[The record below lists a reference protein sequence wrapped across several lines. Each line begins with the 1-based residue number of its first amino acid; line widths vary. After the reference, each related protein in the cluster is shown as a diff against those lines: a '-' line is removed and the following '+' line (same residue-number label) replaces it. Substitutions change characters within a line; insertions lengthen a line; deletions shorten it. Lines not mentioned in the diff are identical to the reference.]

1 MKFKAVLFDLDGT
14 LLDTIDDLADSM
26 NSVLEMFGF
35 PKHGIDKYKYFVGDG
50 MDVLVRRALPVSC
63 KDESIIAGCVAA
75 MKEEYS
81 SRWAD
86 KTRPYDGIPELL
98 DSLSASGV
106 RLSILSNKPHEPT
119 GIVVSRMLAD
129 WNFEMVVGVR
139 DGVPRKPDPAAAILI
154 ANSLEIAPDEFLY
167 LGDTNTDMKTAV
179 AAGMFPAGALWG
191 FRTADEL
198 ILAGARILVRHP
210 ADLLDFIWFP
220 PGNSP
225 FERSRSQSAGFLV
238 RHILRMP

>member
-26 NSVLEMFGF
+26 NSVLEMFGY
-35 PKHGIDKYKYFVGDG
+35 PTHGVDKYKYFVGDG
-50 MDVLVRRALPVSC
+50 MDVLVRRALPVSL
-63 KDESIIAGCVAA
+63 KEESIVAGCVAA

-86 KTRPYDGIPELL
+86 KTRPYEGIPELL
-98 DSLSASGV
+98 NALSSSGV

-119 GIVVSRMLAD
+119 GIVVSKMLSG
-129 WNFEMVVGVR
+129 WKFEMVVGVR
-139 DGVPRKPDPAAAILI
+139 DGVPRKPDPAAAISI
-154 ANSLEIAPDEFLY
+154 AESLGIVPDEFLY

-198 ILAGARILVRHP
+198 IETGARILVRHP
-210 ADLLDFIWFP
+210 ADLLDFI
-220 PGNSP
+220 
-225 FERSRSQSAGFLV
+225 
-238 RHILRMP
+238 

>member
-26 NSVLEMFGF
+26 NSVLEKHGF

-50 MDVLVRRALPVSC
+50 MDVLVRRALPVFL
-63 KDESIIAGCVAA
+63 KDESVIAGCIVA

-81 SRWAD
+81 FRWAD

-98 DSLSASGV
+98 DALSASGV

-129 WNFEMVVGVR
+129 WKFEIVAGVR
-139 DGVPRKPDPAAAILI
+139 EGVPRKPDPAAAISI
-154 ANSLEIAPDEFLY
+154 AESLGIAPGEFLY

-191 FRTADEL
+191 FRTAGEL
-198 ILAGARILVRHP
+198 IEAGARILVSHP
-210 ADLLDFIWFP
+210 ADLL
-220 PGNSP
+220 
-225 FERSRSQSAGFLV
+225 GFV
-238 RHILRMP
+238 

>member
-26 NSVLEMFGF
+26 NSVLERYGF
-35 PKHGIDKYKYFVGDG
+35 PKHGVDEYKYFVGDG
-50 MDVLVRRALPVSC
+50 MDVLVRRALPAACMDDSL
-63 KDESIIAGCVAA
+63 IAGCVEA

-98 DSLSASGV
+98 DAFSSSGI

-119 GIVVSRMLAD
+119 GIVVSKMLAG
-129 WNFEMVVGVR
+129 WKFEKVVGVR
-139 DGVPRKPDPAAAILI
+139 DGVPRKPHPAAALSI
-154 ANSLEIAPDEFLY
+154 AESLGIAPGEFLY

-179 AAGMFPAGALWG
+179 AAGMFPAGAVWG
-191 FRTADEL
+191 FRTAGEL
-198 ILAGARILVRHP
+198 IEAGAHILVMHP
-210 ADLLDFIWFP
+210 ADLLNF
-220 PGNSP
+220 
-225 FERSRSQSAGFLV
+225 V
-238 RHILRMP
+238 

>member
-26 NSVLEMFGF
+26 NSVLKKHEF

-50 MDVLVRRALPVSC
+50 MDVLVRRALPVFL
-63 KDESIIAGCVAA
+63 KDESVIAGCIAA

-81 SRWAD
+81 FRWAD

-98 DSLSASGV
+98 DAFSASGV

-129 WNFEMVVGVR
+129 WKFEMVVGVR
-139 DGVPRKPDPAAAILI
+139 DGVPRKPDPAAAVSI
-154 ANSLEIAPDEFLY
+154 AESLGIAPDEFLY
-167 LGDTNTDMKTAV
+167 LGDTHTDMETAV

-198 ILAGARILVRHP
+198 IEAGARILVRHP
-210 ADLLDFIWFP
+210 ADLLEFI
-220 PGNSP
+220 
-225 FERSRSQSAGFLV
+225 
-238 RHILRMP
+238 

>member
-26 NSVLEMFGF
+26 NSVLEKHGF

-50 MDVLVRRALPVSC
+50 MDVLVRRALPVFL
-63 KDESIIAGCVAA
+63 KDESVIAGCIAA

-81 SRWAD
+81 FRWAD

-98 DSLSASGV
+98 DAFSASGV

-119 GIVVSRMLAD
+119 VAVVSRMLAD
-129 WNFEMVVGVR
+129 WKFEMVVGVR
-139 DGVPRKPDPAAAILI
+139 DGVPRKPDPAAAISI
-154 ANSLEIAPDEFLY
+154 AKSLGIVPDEFLY

-198 ILAGARILVRHP
+198 ILAGARILVRYP
-210 ADLLDFIWFP
+210 DDLL
-220 PGNSP
+220 
-225 FERSRSQSAGFLV
+225 GFV
-238 RHILRMP
+238 

>member
-1 MKFKAVLFDLDGT
+1 MKFRAVLFDLDGT

-50 MDVLVRRALPVSC
+50 MDVLVRRALPVFC
-63 KDESIIAGCVAA
+63 KDESLIASCVAA

-86 KTRPYDGIPELL
+86 KTRPYDGIPALL
-98 DSLSASGV
+98 DALSASGV
-106 RLSILSNKPHEPT
+106 RLSILSNKPHEST
-119 GIVVSRMLAD
+119 VEVVSKMLRD
-129 WNFEMVVGVR
+129 WKFEMVVGVR
-139 DGVPRKPDPAAAILI
+139 DGIPRKPDPVAAKLI
-154 ANSLEIAPDEFLY
+154 AESLGIAPDEFLY
-167 LGDTNTDMKTAV
+167 LGDTHTDMKTAV

-198 ILAGARILVRHP
+198 IEAGARILVRHP
-210 ADLLDFIWFP
+210 ADLLDFIRFP
-220 PGNSP
+220 SGNLP
-225 FERSRSQSAGFLV
+225 
-238 RHILRMP
+238 

>member
-26 NSVLEMFGF
+26 NSVLEKHGF
-35 PKHGIDKYKYFVGDG
+35 PKHSIDKYKYFVGDG
-50 MDVLVRRALPVSC
+50 MDVLARRALPVSC
-63 KDESIIAGCVAA
+63 KDESLIAGCVAA

-98 DSLSASGV
+98 DALSASGA

-119 GIVVSRMLAD
+119 GIVVSKMLAD
-129 WNFEMVVGVR
+129 WKFEMVVGVR
-139 DGVPRKPDPAAAILI
+139 DGVPRKPDPAAAISI
-154 ANSLEIAPDEFLY
+154 AKSLGIAPDEFLY

-179 AAGMFPAGALWG
+179 AAGMFSAGALWG
-191 FRTADEL
+191 FRTAGEL
-198 ILAGARILVRHP
+198 IEAGARILIRYP
-210 ADLLDFIWFP
+210 TDLL
-220 PGNSP
+220 
-225 FERSRSQSAGFLV
+225 GFV
-238 RHILRMP
+238 